1 MEGVRIYEDAE
12 LNTALSKSNTPSSPD
27 AIKKVII
34 PAVYH
39 LFRSSCNF
47 RSQVTPWLLMK
58 AYAI

>member
-12 LNTALSKSNTPSSPD
+12 LNTALSKSNTPSSPE

-39 LFRSSCNF
+39 LFRSSC
-47 RSQVTPWLLMK
+47 
-58 AYAI
+58 